1 MTSVKK
7 VKIFKIDSVGL
18 NLNRFVPVQGKQ
30 EKNALRQ
37 KYGFSSGDFILLYT
51 AEFIPRKNHALLF
64 DALPPLKSK
73 IPELKLAFL
82 GKGDLLGS
90 YKTLVKARGWDCVR
104 FAGYTNNVREWCG
117 LSDVF
122 VMPSFQEGMPV
133 ALLEAMACGL
143 PVVASRIRGHTDVIK
158 DCING
163 CLFEPRDI
171 TEFLRAIWM
180 LYKNP
185 SLRIEMGARNIE
197 KVKEYSVDVAVN
209 SMAGIYKRLVGEE

>member
-1 MTSVKK
+1 MTSVNKAE
-7 VKIFKIDSVGL
+7 IFKINGVGL
-18 NLNRFVPVQGKQ
+18 NLNRFVPVQDEQ

-37 KYGFSSGDFILLYT
+37 QYGFSSGDFILLYT

-64 DALPPLKSK
+64 DALSSLKNK
-73 IPELKLAFL
+73 IPELKLALL

-90 YKTLVKARGWDCVR
+90 YKTLAEARGWDCVR
-104 FAGYTNNVREWCG
+104 FAGYTNAVREWCG

-143 PVVASRIRGHTDVIK
+143 PIAASRIRGHTDVIE
-158 DCING
+158 DCVNG
-163 CLFEPRDI
+163 CLFDPRDI

-185 SLRIEMGARNIE
+185 SLRIEMGARNAE
-197 KVKEYSVDVAVN
+197 KAKGYSVDAAVN
-209 SMAGIYKRLVGEE
+209 SMAGIYQQLVREN

>member
-1 MTSVKK
+1 MTSEKK
-7 VKIFKIDSVGL
+7 AEIFKIDGVGL
-18 NLNRFVPVQGKQ
+18 NLNRFVPVQGEQ

-37 KYGFSSGDFILLYT
+37 QYGFSSGDFILLYT

-64 DALPPLKSK
+64 DALSSLKNK
-73 IPELKLAFL
+73 IPELKLALL

-90 YKTLVKARGWDCVR
+90 YKTLAEARGWDCVR
-104 FAGYTNNVREWCG
+104 FAGYTNAVREWCG

-143 PVVASRIRGHTDVIK
+143 PVAASRIRGHTDVIE
-158 DCING
+158 DCVNG
-163 CLFEPRDI
+163 CLFDPRSV

-197 KVKEYSVDVAVN
+197 KAKEYSVDAAVN
-209 SMAGIYKRLVGEE
+209 SMAGIYKQLAGEE